1 MKVSKVVLIVVAL
14 HVLVIGGIV
23 VFEGCSRVKSSTPD
37 MAANENLPGQQ
48 PDSTT
53 PGTSNLVSSIP
64 NPQGPGAATSL
75 VPPTSMA
82 GNEAPSSAPASA
94 PVAVAEPAPVSAT
107 ASVYVVKKGD
117 SLWKIA
123 KAENVTVGEL
133 SRANNM
139 SKASVL
145 KVGQKL
151 TVPVGKADKAT
162 VATASVIPTS
172 TDANGVMS
180 GATASAAPSTGT
192 VDSGNLY
199 VVKSGDS
206 LWKIARH
213 QNVTVAALKQAN
225 SLNGDS
231 LKVGQKLHIPMATA
245 KATTDTAGNTVS
257 AGIAATT
264 SAGWQAPGT
273 YTENG
278 QTIHVVDVDETPS
291 TIAKK
296 YGIRTDDL
304 MKANNIIDPK
314 KLAYGQHLV
323 IPSQQPSATAAA
335 TTTSLVT
342 TPVATTTPAANAVT
356 TATTASTTPA
366 LAAPVVSASHTTV
379 Q

>member
-37 MAANENLPGQQ
+37 MAANESLPGQQ
-48 PDSTT
+48 PDS
-53 PGTSNLVSSIP
+53 NLVTSIP
-64 NPQGPGAATSL
+64 NPQGPGAVNSM
-75 VPPTSMA
+75 VPATSMA
-82 GNEAPSSAPASA
+82 GNEAAAPAPTTVAVAQPAPASA
-94 PVAVAEPAPVSAT
+94 T
-107 ASVYVVKKGD
+107 AQIYVVKKGD

-139 SKASVL
+139 SKTSVL

-151 TVPVGKADKAT
+151 TVPAAKAEKT
-162 VATASVIPTS
+162 SVATASVIPTS
-172 TDANGVMS
+172 TDANGVPS
-180 GATASAAPSTGT
+180 GATTSAAPSTGSD
-192 VDSGNLY
+192 DSGNLY

-225 SLNGDS
+225 NLNGDS

-245 KATTDTAGNTVS
+245 KATTDTAGNSVS
-257 AGIAATT
+257 AGIAATS

-278 QTIHVVDVDETPS
+278 QTIHIVDFKESPA

-296 YGIRTDDL
+296 YGIKTDDL
-304 MKANNIIDPK
+304 LKANNITDPK
-314 KLAYGQHLV
+314 KVQYGQRLV
-323 IPSQQPSATAAA
+323 IPLQQPSATAS
-335 TTTSLVT
+335 TTTAPAT
-342 TPVATTTPAANAVT
+342 TPVANTTPPASTAAANAT
-356 TATTASTTPA
+356 TAGTTASTTPV
-366 LAAPVVSASHTTV
+366 LAAPVVSASRATV

>member
-37 MAANENLPGQQ
+37 MAANESLPGQQ
-48 PDSTT
+48 PDSNVVT
-53 PGTSNLVSSIP
+53 SIP
-64 NPQGPGAATSL
+64 NPQGPGAVNPLA
-75 VPPTSMA
+75 PATSMA
-82 GNEAPSSAPASA
+82 GNEAPAPA
-94 PVAVAEPAPVSAT
+94 PVAAAQPAPVSAT
-107 ASVYVVKKGD
+107 VHVYVVKKGD

-123 KAENVTVGEL
+123 KAESVTVADL

-139 SKASVL
+139 SKTSPL

-151 TVPVGKADKAT
+151 TVPAAKAEKT
-162 VATASVIPTS
+162 SVATASVVPAP
-172 TDANGVMS
+172 TDANSVPS

-192 VDSGNLY
+192 DDSGNLY

-213 QNVTVAALKQAN
+213 KNVTMAALKQAN
-225 SLNGDS
+225 NLNGDS

-245 KATTDTAGNTVS
+245 KAATDTAGNTVS
-257 AGIAATT
+257 AGIAATS

-278 QTIHVVDVDETPS
+278 QTIHIVDFKESPA

-296 YGIRTDDL
+296 YGIKTEDL
-304 MKANNIIDPK
+304 LKANNITDPK
-314 KLAYGQHLV
+314 KVQYGQRLV
-323 IPSQQPSATAAA
+323 IPSQQPSATAS
-335 TTTSLVT
+335 TTTAPAT
-342 TPVATTTPAANAVT
+342 TPVANTTLVANATTTGT
-356 TATTASTTPA
+356 TAPTTPA
-366 LAAPVVSASHTTV
+366 LAAPVVSASRATV

>member
-1 MKVSKVVLIVVAL
+1 MKVSKIVLIVVAL
-14 HVLVIGGIV
+14 HVVVIGGIV

-37 MAANENLPGQQ
+37 MAANESLPGQQ
-48 PDSTT
+48 PDS
-53 PGTSNLVSSIP
+53 NLVTSIP
-64 NPQGPGAATSL
+64 NPQGPGAANSP
-75 VPPTSMA
+75 VPATSMA
-82 GNEAPSSAPASA
+82 GNEAPAPA
-94 PVAVAEPAPVSAT
+94 PAPVST
-107 ASVYVVKKGD
+107 AAQIYVVKKGD

-139 SKASVL
+139 SKTSVL

-151 TVPVGKADKAT
+151 TVPAAKAEKT
-162 VATASVIPTS
+162 SVATASVVPTS
-172 TDANGVMS
+172 ADANGVSS
-180 GATASAAPSTGT
+180 GATASTAASTGAD
-192 VDSGNLY
+192 DSGNLY

-225 SLNGDS
+225 NLSGDS

-257 AGIAATT
+257 AGIAATS

-278 QTIHVVDVDETPS
+278 QTIHIVDFKESPA

-296 YGIRTDDL
+296 YGIKTDDL
-304 MKANNIIDPK
+304 LKANNITDPK
-314 KLAYGQHLV
+314 KVQYGQRLV
-323 IPSQQPSATAAA
+323 IPLQQPSAAASSTTA
-335 TTTSLVT
+335 TTT
-342 TPVATTTPAANAVT
+342 TPVANTTPPTSTAAANAT
-356 TATTASTTPA
+356 TAGTTAPTSPA
-366 LAAPVVSASHTTV
+366 LAAPVVSASRATV

>member
-23 VFEGCSRVKSSTPD
+23 VFEGCSRVKSNTPD
-37 MAANENLPGQQ
+37 MAANESLPGQQ
-48 PDSTT
+48 PD
-53 PGTSNLVSSIP
+53 SNLVSSIP
-64 NPQGPGAATSL
+64 NPQGPGAVNSLAPATSL
-75 VPPTSMA
+75 A
-82 GNEAPSSAPASA
+82 GNEATAPAPA
-94 PVAVAEPAPVSAT
+94 PVATAQPAPAPAT
-107 ASVYVVKKGD
+107 ARVYVVKKGD

-123 KAENVTVGEL
+123 KAESITVAEL

-139 SKASVL
+139 SKTSTL

-151 TVPVGKADKAT
+151 TVPAAKAAKT
-162 VATASVIPTS
+162 SVATASVIPTS
-172 TDANGVMS
+172 TDANSVPS
-180 GATASAAPSTGT
+180 GATASATPSTGT
-192 VDSGNLY
+192 DDGGNQY

-225 SLNGDS
+225 NLSGDS

-245 KATTDTAGNTVS
+245 KATTDTAANTVS
-257 AGIAATT
+257 AGIAATS

-278 QTIHVVDVDETPS
+278 QTIHIVDFKESPA

-296 YGIRTDDL
+296 YGIKTDDL
-304 MKANNIIDPK
+304 LKANNITDPK
-314 KLAYGQHLV
+314 KVQYGQRLV
-323 IPSQQPSATAAA
+323 IPLSQPSATAS
-335 TTTSLVT
+335 TTTAPAT
-342 TPVATTTPAANAVT
+342 TPVANTTAAASTATAN
-356 TATTASTTPA
+356 ATTAGTTAPSTPT
-366 LAAPVVSASHTTV
+366 LAAPVVSASRATV